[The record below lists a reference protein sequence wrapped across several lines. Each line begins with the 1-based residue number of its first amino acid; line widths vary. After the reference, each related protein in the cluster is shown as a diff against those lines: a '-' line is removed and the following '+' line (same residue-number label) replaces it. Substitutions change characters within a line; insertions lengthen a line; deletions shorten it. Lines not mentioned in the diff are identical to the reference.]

1 MTSRAGV
8 LPSSPLVR
16 RCMHRCQRYPC
27 PRSPVRCR
35 SEACHEAK
43 GWASPVPTTTLAAAR
58 TSNVLSTCRMEAHIS
73 ETLFPSVQDS
83 IQLTDWDPFERP
95 EPARMSSSWEF
106 LSLPNCAVE
115 VFVHARWHGLV
126 VLIGN
131 VFAYH
136 LRVQKAVTANTA
148 TPLVAGEDVRTP
160 LGAFRV
166 VFGVGHFNKFC

>member
-1 MTSRAGV
+1 MSPMLRSSWAGPAQFRQQHLDRGEDV
-8 LPSSPLVR
+8 ECFLDL
-16 RCMHRCQRYPC
+16 Q
-27 PRSPVRCR
+27 
-35 SEACHEAK
+35 
-43 GWASPVPTTTLAAAR
+43 
-58 TSNVLSTCRMEAHIS
+58 MEAHIS

-136 LRVQKAVTANTA
+136 LRVQKAVTANA
-148 TPLVAGEDVRTP
+148 AMPLVAGEDVRTP

-166 VFGVGHFNKFC
+166 VFGVGHFNKFCI